1 MSRKSLTE
9 VAFSLINL
17 ARTGWMLRGI
27 PGSLA
32 ETVAEHSFMS
42 ALICMELSEDV
53 KDLDVEKMAVYAL
66 LHDLGEAFIGDV
78 VKNFSSS
85 VGETKERIEL
95 ESVEKGIENE
105 LAKKLY
111 GEYSQQQSR
120 EAKMAKLC
128 NYIATYIM
136 GLRYREMGF
145 RVDDIIE
152 NTKKEIEDFSR
163 ELGVWE
169 AVKRRYS
176 L

>member
-1 MSRKSLTE
+1 MSRKSLTD

-53 KDLDVEKMAVYAL
+53 KDLDVEKMAIYAL

-85 VGETKERIEL
+85 VGETKGTHRTRVRRERNR
-95 ESVEKGIENE
+95 K
-105 LAKKLY
+105 
-111 GEYSQQQSR
+111 
-120 EAKMAKLC
+120 
-128 NYIATYIM
+128 
-136 GLRYREMGF
+136 
-145 RVDDIIE
+145 
-152 NTKKEIEDFSR
+152 
-163 ELGVWE
+163 
-169 AVKRRYS
+169 
-176 L
+176 